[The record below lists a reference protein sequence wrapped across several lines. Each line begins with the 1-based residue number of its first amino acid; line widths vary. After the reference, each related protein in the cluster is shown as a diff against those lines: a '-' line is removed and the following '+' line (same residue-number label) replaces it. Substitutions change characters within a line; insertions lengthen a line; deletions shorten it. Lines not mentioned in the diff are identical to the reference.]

1 LKTVPHEAL
10 DLPALGLRR
19 GDILFNR
26 TNSPELV
33 GKAAVFEAD
42 LEASFASYLLRLVCD
57 ERLVVPRYVCY
68 WINSPSGRAWARAVR
83 TDCVSQSNINSSKLL
98 ALPLPAPP
106 LAEQREIVRRIEGLF
121 GLAART
127 EERLAAAGARVERL
141 PRATLAGAL
150 AGELVE
156 TEAEIARAEGRAYE
170 PAAEL
175 IYRIM
180 NSTY

>member
-1 LKTVPHEAL
+1 VLVGLASDE
-10 DLPALGLRR
+10 PALGLQR

-42 LEASFASYLLRLVCD
+42 LTASFASYLLRLVCD
-57 ERLVVPRYVCY
+57 GRLVVPRYVCY
-68 WINSPSGRAWARAVR
+68 WINSPRGRAWARAVR

-98 ALPLPAPP
+98 AMPLPAPP

-121 GLAART
+121 ALAART
-127 EERLAAAGARVERL
+127 EERLAAAAARVERL
-141 PRATLAGAL
+141 PRAILARAL
-150 AGELVE
+150 AGELVA
-156 TEAEIARAEGRAYE
+156 TEAEIAAAEDRSYE
-170 PAAEL
+170 PATEL
-175 IYRIM
+175 LRRVM